1 MNRRGDRLLYKN
13 FQIKKSQIRTRYFII
28 FTVLLIAEIFIAL
41 FLHDKII
48 RPYVGDILVVILI
61 YTFLRIFIPSGLKYL
76 VWYVFLFAAFVELL
90 QYFNIGRLLGLY
102 DNRVAM
108 IIIGSTFD
116 VKDLLCY
123 LAGCLI
129 VWFVERH
136 KKFIDIIQRW

>member
-1 MNRRGDRLLYKN
+1 MDQRGNELTDKN
-13 FQIKKSQIRTRYFII
+13 LQIKKSQIRKRYFII
-28 FTVLLIAEIFIAL
+28 FTILFLTEIFIAL

-61 YTFLRIFIPSGLKYL
+61 YTFLRIFIPGGLKYL

>member
-1 MNRRGDRLLYKN
+1 MTDKN
-13 FQIKKSQIRTRYFII
+13 LQIKKSQIRKRYFII
-28 FTVLLIAEIFIAL
+28 FTILFLTEIFIAL

-136 KKFIDIIQRW
+136 KKFIDFIQRW